1 MENAEN
7 PKKSRLKIFYIMKDK
22 SKFLILSVVCLLF
35 VSCITTNEKIN
46 QWKEYELKGKVRT
59 LKTCTYS
66 ASEKF
71 GEIVKDSLIETEIV
85 YFNKKGL
92 KDSVCNIENNK
103 HTVYVYEWDFKN
115 NKCIILEKVDG
126 IINTGSYAEIQYN
139 QQFNRLLSHIN
150 YDNDSIKYK
159 EIYKYNE
166 QLQMIDCCCYD
177 GNGHLTFRIKDYE
190 YNEKG
195 LLVQEKW
202 YNEKGELYDTYSY
215 RYDDNGNQI
224 GEKLDDSYRISKRL
238 YKYNEDGLIVNIKYN
253 YNLKRSSYS
262 STDVTEYTYRL
273 DNKGNY
279 ILKTEKEYDEDDK
292 SEVECKYIEREITYF

>member
-1 MENAEN
+1 
-7 PKKSRLKIFYIMKDK
+7 
-22 SKFLILSVVCLLF
+22 
-35 VSCITTNEKIN
+35 
-46 QWKEYELKGKVRT
+46 
-59 LKTCTYS
+59 
-66 ASEKF
+66 
-71 GEIVKDSLIETEIV
+71 
-85 YFNKKGL
+85 
-92 KDSVCNIENNK
+92 
-103 HTVYVYEWDFKN
+103 
-115 NKCIILEKVDG
+115 
-126 IINTGSYAEIQYN
+126 
-139 QQFNRLLSHIN
+139 
-150 YDNDSIKYK
+150 
-159 EIYKYNE
+159 
-166 QLQMIDCCCYD
+166 MIDCCCYD
-177 GNGHLTFRIKDYE
+177 GNGYLTLRIKDYE

-224 GEKLDDSYRISKRL
+224 GKKLDDSYRISKRL

-253 YNLKRSSYS
+253 YNSKRSSYS